1 MVTLVVRKTIRA
13 SAERL
18 FQAWTDPTQLT
29 KWWGPAGVQCVEAQV
44 DLRMGGRYRIGNRLP
59 DGHTLWITGEFEVI
73 QPPRKLVYT
82 WRIEPEAKISERV
95 TVQFES
101 GNNATEVIITHESIP
116 NETARDRH
124 ENGWHG
130 CLDGL
135 AEYIGSQ

>member
-1 MVTLVVRKTIRA
+1 MVTLIVRKTIRA

-18 FQAWTDPTQLT
+18 FQAWTDPSQLT
-29 KWWGPAGVQCVEAQV
+29 QWWGPAGVQCIEAQV
-44 DLRMGGRYRIGNRLP
+44 DLRMGGRYRIANRLP
-59 DGHTLWITGEFEVI
+59 DGNTLWITGEFEVI

-101 GNNATEVIITHESIP
+101 GGDATEVIVTHESIP
-116 NETARDRH
+116 NETARDMH

-135 AEYIGSQ
+135 AKYLESR